1 MRCRRG
7 AMVTLAAVAGV
18 FLWQAVQS
26 WEASAAG
33 ESKIRMLAMLMALL
47 VVFCV
52 GMVANLAREGKG
64 VHP

>member
-1 MRCRRG
+1 
-7 AMVTLAAVAGV
+7 V

-26 WEASAAG
+26 WGASAAG

-64 VHP
+64 VRP